1 MSVTNP
7 APDVVASI
15 ESGLKWLDA
24 VKVSGETKT
33 NDDGKKYFAASTAG
47 SEIRWARF
55 YNLTNSKPVFPG
67 RDGITYDR
75 FEAMA
80 AKNKLGYDY
89 FSSQPGSILKNGQ
102 KKWRKMLADRSKK

>member
-33 NDDGKKYFAASTAG
+33 NDAGKKYFAASTAG

-55 YNLTNSKPVFPG
+55 YNLTNRKPVFPG

-89 FSSQPGSILKNGQ
+89 FPSQPGSILKNGQ